1 MKHISF
7 CLYGDDIKYYKGA
20 EKNISLIKELLPD
33 WTPVIYY
40 SPSSFKPEYINILNE
55 LGGKLINVD
64 TIEFSK
70 YLTYPMFWRYLTF
83 FESGY
88 SIIRD
93 LDSRISEREVKY
105 INNWVNS
112 DLDYFII
119 RDHPWHSLVPGG
131 LVGLKLDN
139 SDIKDFFTE
148 FVKNN
153 GLGWG
158 TDQEM
163 LSKYFDKI
171 DKSNVFYCGFD
182 DNTNYIKRDNLD
194 FFIGIQ
200 LDENDE
206 PIIPSATLALE
217 FLKSINL

>member
-1 MKHISF
+1 MKYISF
-7 CLYGDDIKYYKGA
+7 CLYGDDLKYYKGA
-20 EKNISLIKELLPD
+20 EKNLILIKELLPD
-33 WTPVIYY
+33 WIPVIYY
-40 SPSSFKPEYINILNE
+40 SPSNFRIEFLDILKE
-55 LGGKLINVD
+55 LGGRLVD
-64 TIEFSK
+64 VSTIEISK
-70 YLTYPMFWRYLTF
+70 YLTYPMFWRYLIF
-83 FESGY
+83 FETGY
-88 SIIRD
+88 SIVRD

-112 DLDYFII
+112 ELDYFII

-131 LVGLKLDN
+131 LVGLKLND
-139 SDIKDFFTE
+139 DKIKDFFIE

-163 LSKYFDKI
+163 LSKYFENI
-171 DKSNVFYCGFD
+171 DKKNVYYCGFD
-182 DNTNYIKRDNLD
+182 DETNYIKRDNLD

-200 LDENDE
+200 LDEDDK
-206 PIIPSATLALE
+206 PLIPSATLALD

>member
-1 MKHISF
+1 MKYISF
-7 CLYGDDIKYYKGA
+7 CLYGDDLKYYKGA
-20 EKNISLIKELLPD
+20 EKNLILIKELLPD

-40 SPSSFKPEYINILNE
+40 SPSNFRLEFLDTLKE
-55 LGGKLINVD
+55 LGGHLIDVS
-64 TIEFSK
+64 TVEISK
-70 YLTYPMFWRYLTF
+70 YLTYPMFWRYLIF

-88 SIIRD
+88 SIVRD
-93 LDSRISEREVKY
+93 LDSRISEREVNY

-112 DLDYFII
+112 ELDYFII

-131 LVGLKLDN
+131 LVGLKLND
-139 SDIKDFFTE
+139 DKIKNFFID

-163 LSKYFDKI
+163 LSKYFENVDK
-171 DKSNVFYCGFD
+171 KNVYYCGFD
-182 DNTNYIKRDNLD
+182 DETNYIKRDNLD

-200 LDENDE
+200 LDEDDK
-206 PIIPSATLALE
+206 PLIPSATLALD

>member
-1 MKHISF
+1 MKYISF
-7 CLYGDDIKYYKGA
+7 CLYGEDLKYYKGA
-20 EKNISLIKELLPD
+20 EKNLILIKELLPD
-33 WTPVIYY
+33 WIPVIYY
-40 SPSSFKPEYINILNE
+40 SPSNFRIEFLDILKE
-55 LGGKLINVD
+55 LGGRLVD
-64 TIEFSK
+64 VSTIEISK
-70 YLTYPMFWRYLTF
+70 YLTYPMFWRYLIF

-88 SIIRD
+88 SIVRD

-112 DLDYFII
+112 ELDYFII

-131 LVGLKLDN
+131 LVGLKLND
-139 SDIKDFFTE
+139 DKIKDFFIE

-163 LSKYFDKI
+163 LSKYFEKI
-171 DKSNVFYCGFD
+171 DKKNVYYCGFD
-182 DNTNYIKRDNLD
+182 DETNYIKRDNLD

-200 LDENDE
+200 LDEEDK
-206 PIIPSATLALE
+206 PLIPSATLALD

>member
-1 MKHISF
+1 
-7 CLYGDDIKYYKGA
+7 
-20 EKNISLIKELLPD
+20 
-33 WTPVIYY
+33 
-40 SPSSFKPEYINILNE
+40 
-55 LGGKLINVD
+55 
-64 TIEFSK
+64 
-70 YLTYPMFWRYLTF
+70 MFWRYLIF

-88 SIIRD
+88 SIVRD
-93 LDSRISEREVKY
+93 LDSRISEREVTY
-105 INNWVNS
+105 IENWVNS
-112 DLDYFII
+112 NKDYFII

-131 LVGLKLDN
+131 LVGLKLDDSN
-139 SDIKDFFTE
+139 IKDFFIE

-182 DNTNYIKRDNLD
+182 DNTNYIKRDDLD

>member
-1 MKHISF
+1 MKYISF
-7 CLYGDDIKYYKGA
+7 CLYGDDLKYYKGA
-20 EKNISLIKELLPD
+20 EKNLILINELLPD

-40 SPSSFKPEYINILNE
+40 SPSNFRLEFLDTLKE
-55 LGGKLINVD
+55 LGGHLIDVS
-64 TIEFSK
+64 TIEISK
-70 YLTYPMFWRYLTF
+70 YLTYPMFWRYLIF

-88 SIIRD
+88 SIVRD
-93 LDSRISEREVKY
+93 LDSRISEREVNY

-112 DLDYFII
+112 ELDYFII

-131 LVGLKLDN
+131 LVGLKLND
-139 SDIKDFFTE
+139 DKIKNFFID

-163 LSKYFDKI
+163 LSKYFENVDK
-171 DKSNVFYCGFD
+171 KNVYYCGFD
-182 DNTNYIKRDNLD
+182 DETNYIKRDNLD

-200 LDENDE
+200 LDEDDK
-206 PIIPSATLALE
+206 PLIPSATLALD